1 MATADEGP
9 RKTPITAPAPAEDQA
24 LDPIYGSYGEE
35 DVTPH
40 KHPHGLYGHAQVLE
54 GVAAFPDRVEYAL
67 KHGRDELEV
76 LVAVHAQPLRKRG
89 EAVRDL
95 GNLGC
100 SLERHLTTK
109 LIVVPA
115 QRHAQQANEAA
126 VEDAILTRQKWDG
139 GGLDAAGSLDEIHM
153 NGSLEMVRSSVQES
167 CTRFEVRAVRHD
179 GERVQDASLG
189 ALQDPL

>member
-9 RKTPITAPAPAEDQA
+9 RKTPVTTPAPAEDQA
-24 LDPIYGSYGEE
+24 LDPIYKSYGEE

-40 KHPHGLYGHAQVLE
+40 KHP
-54 GVAAFPDRVEYAL
+54 
-67 KHGRDELEV
+67 HGRDELEV

-115 QRHAQQANEAA
+115 QRHAQQVDEAA

-139 GGLDAAGSLDEIHM
+139 GGLDAAGSLDVHM
-153 NGSLEMVRSSVQES
+153 NGSLEMVRSGVQES

-179 GERVQDASLG
+179 GERVQDAPLG

>member
-9 RKTPITAPAPAEDQA
+9 RKTPVTTPAPAEDQA

-35 DVTPH
+35 DVAPH
-40 KHPHGLYGHAQVLE
+40 ERPHGLYGHAQVLE
-54 GVAAFPDRVEYAL
+54 GVAAFPDRVEDAL
-67 KHGRDELEV
+67 KYGGDELEV

-115 QRHAQQANEAA
+115 QRHAQQADEAA
-126 VEDAILTRQKWDG
+126 VEDTVLTRQKWDG
-139 GGLDAAGSLDEIHM
+139 GGLDAAGSLDEVHV
-153 NGSLEMVRSSVQES
+153 NGSLEIARGDVQES

-179 GERVQDASLG
+179 GERVQDTQLG